1 MSSTFLVESSYGSR
15 SMVGDL
21 NLINEKISMPAPTY
35 SGSRVRLR
43 ALLDKSLSSCN
54 STIISGRAGTGKTTL
69 AIDFAKNSG
78 WPVAWYKVDAPEAEI
93 TNFFQYLI
101 GSIQRKRS
109 HFGGKVLVPLTKT
122 TDRGQISGLAEA
134 FLYELVE
141 GGSDPLLI
149 VIEDLHLVFD
159 SEWLVPFLHRVLP
172 LLPAQV
178 HMIITSRTVPPTPL
192 WRMRSKQTLSVIDE
206 ATLAFTRPEAIE
218 LFESLGL
225 TSEQANVAV
234 DHTYGRAAALIRIA
248 TSLTQK
254 ESSQKNSSVAY
265 VA

>member
-1 MSSTFLVESSYGSR
+1 MFLIESSYR
-15 SMVGDL
+15 SMVGHST
-21 NLINEKISMPAPTY
+21 LIDEKTSMPALTC

-43 ALLDKSLSSCN
+43 ALLDKSLNSCN

-69 AIDFAKNSG
+69 VLDFARNSG
-78 WPVAWYKVDAPEAEI
+78 LPVAWYKVDAPEADI

-101 GSIQRKRS
+101 GSIQRERP
-109 HFGGKVLVPLTKT
+109 HFGGKALLSLTKT
-122 TDRGQISGLAEA
+122 ADRDQISGLAEA

-141 GGSDPLLI
+141 DESNPLLI

-159 SEWLVPFLHRVLP
+159 SEWLVPFLRRVLP
-172 LLPAQV
+172 LLPAEV
-178 HMIITSRTVPPTPL
+178 HMIITSRTVPPAPL

-206 ATLAFTRPEAIE
+206 ATLAFTRHEALE
-218 LFESLGL
+218 LFEGYGL
-225 TSEQANVAV
+225 TSEQASVAL
-234 DHTYGRAAALIRIA
+234 DHTHGRAAALIRTA

-254 ESSQKNSSVAY
+254 ESSRKVSSVEY

>member
-1 MSSTFLVESSYGSR
+1 MSAMLVESSYR
-15 SMVGDL
+15 SMVSHP
-21 NLINEKISMPAPTY
+21 NLIDEKISMPTSARLR
-35 SGSRVRLR
+35 SRVRLR
-43 ALLDKSLSSCN
+43 SLLDKSLNSCN

-69 AIDFAKNSG
+69 VQDFAKNSG
-78 WPVAWYKVDAPEAEI
+78 WAVAWYKVDAPEAEI

-101 GSIQRKRS
+101 ASIQKQRP
-109 HFGGKVLVPLTKT
+109 HFGGKALMSLTRT
-122 TDRGQISGLAEA
+122 ANCDQTSSLAEA

-141 GGSDPLLI
+141 DESSPLLI

-172 LLPAQV
+172 LLPAKV
-178 HMIITSRTVPPTPL
+178 HMIITSRTVPPAPL

-218 LFESLGL
+218 LFEGYGM
-225 TSEQANVAV
+225 TSDQANVAL
-234 DHTYGRAAALIRIA
+234 DHTHGRAAALVRIA

-254 ESSQKNSSVAY
+254 ESSDTVSPVAY
-265 VA
+265 TS

>member
-1 MSSTFLVESSYGSR
+1 MSAMFLIESDR
-15 SMVGDL
+15 SMAGHPS
-21 NLINEKISMPAPTY
+21 LIDEKISMPALTC

-43 ALLDKSLSSCN
+43 ALLEKSLSSCN

-69 AIDFAKNSG
+69 ALDFAKNSG
-78 WPVAWYKVDAPEAEI
+78 RPVAWYKVEAPEAEI

-101 GSIQRKRS
+101 GSIQRARS
-109 HFGGKVLVPLTKT
+109 HFGGKVLIPLTRT
-122 TDRGQISGLAEA
+122 ADHGQISGLAEA

-141 GGSDPLLI
+141 DEGHPLLI

-172 LLPAQV
+172 LLPAEV
-178 HMIITSRTVPPTPL
+178 HMIITSRTVPPAPL

-206 ATLAFTRPEAIE
+206 TALAFTRPEAIE
-218 LFESLGL
+218 LFASFGL
-225 TSEQANVAV
+225 AREQANAAL
-234 DHTYGRAAALIRIA
+234 DHTHGRAASLIQIA
-248 TSLTQK
+248 SSLSQK
-254 ESSQKNSSVAY
+254 ESSQRVSSVAY